1 MTAQRRRL
9 LLLYATATVAYW
21 LDRGTKVLAEQHLA
35 GRPPIRLVG
44 DIVHLRF
51 TTNAG
56 GAFGIFGGR
65 PWLFFGATLLV
76 SVVIV
81 VTSPKAA
88 STMSA
93 IGLGLI
99 LGGALGN
106 LTDRIIRGPGV
117 SGRVVDFI
125 DLRIWPVFNLADSA
139 VVVGVLLMA
148 LRMFLDEA
156 PADRRLTAEADDG
169 S

>member
-1 MTAQRRRL
+1 VTAHRRRL
-9 LLLYATATVAYW
+9 LFLYGVAAAAYVV
-21 LDRGTKVLAEQHLA
+21 DRGTKILAEQHLA
-35 GRPPIRLVG
+35 GRPAIRLIG

-51 TTNAG
+51 ATNAG
-56 GAFGIFGGR
+56 GAFGLFGGR

-76 SVVIV
+76 SAVIV
-81 VTSPKAA
+81 ATSPKVE
-88 STMSA
+88 STTSA

-139 VVVGVLLMA
+139 IVIGAFLVA
-148 LRMFLDEA
+148 LAAF
-156 PADRRLTAEADDG
+156 RREP
-169 S
+169 

>member
-9 LLLYATATVAYW
+9 FYLYGAATAVYI
-21 LDRGTKVLAEQHLA
+21 LDRGTKILAEQHLA

-56 GAFGIFGGR
+56 GAFGILGGR

-76 SVVIV
+76 SAVIV
-81 VTSPKAA
+81 ATAPKAA
-88 STMSA
+88 SNTSA
-93 IGLGLI
+93 LGLGLI

-106 LTDRIIRGPGV
+106 LTDRIVRGPGV

-139 VVVGVLLMA
+139 IVIGAFLVGLA
-148 LRMFLDEA
+148 AF
-156 PADRRLTAEADDG
+156 RRE

>member
-9 LLLYATATVAYW
+9 VLLYGTAAAAYL
-21 LDRGTKVLAEQHLA
+21 LDRGTKILAEQHLA

-56 GAFGIFGGR
+56 GAFGLFGGR
-65 PWLFFGATLLV
+65 PWLFFGATVLV

-81 VTSPKAA
+81 ATSPKVA
-88 STMSA
+88 STTSA
-93 IGLGLI
+93 VGLGLL

-106 LTDRIIRGPGV
+106 LTDRVIRGPGV

-139 VVVGVLLMA
+139 IVIGAFLVA
-148 LRMFLDEA
+148 LAAFRREA
-156 PADRRLTAEADDG
+156 
-169 S
+169 

>member
-1 MTAQRRRL
+1 MTAQGRRL
-9 LLLYATATVAYW
+9 FLLYGTTATAYV
-21 LDRGTKVLAEQHLA
+21 LDRGTKILAEQHLA

-65 PWLFFGATLLV
+65 PWLFFGATVLV
-76 SVVIV
+76 SAVIV
-81 VTSPKAA
+81 AMSPKVA
-88 STMSA
+88 SNLSA

-125 DLRIWPVFNLADSA
+125 DLRIWPVFNVADSA
-139 VVVGVLLMA
+139 IVIGALVVA
-148 LRMFLDEA
+148 FA
-156 PADRRLTAEADDG
+156 AFRREP
-169 S
+169 